1 MLQIPL
7 ALPWWIIAPAPRGHT
22 ADAWMTAA
30 LGLVNPALLYVVL
43 RRFLPARPAT

>member
-7 ALPWWIIAPAPRGHT
+7 ALPWWIIVPAPWGHT